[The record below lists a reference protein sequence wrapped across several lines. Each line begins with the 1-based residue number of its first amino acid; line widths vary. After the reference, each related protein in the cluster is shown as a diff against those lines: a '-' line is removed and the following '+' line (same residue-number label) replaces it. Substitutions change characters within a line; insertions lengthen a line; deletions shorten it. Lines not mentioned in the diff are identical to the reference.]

1 MAFEYLVY
9 IKHLVDFIWIMDA
22 NRKGNKK
29 HPCLARSL
37 KWYLYS
43 MKFSPFEGK

>member
-1 MAFEYLVY
+1 MVFEYLVY
-9 IKHLVDFIWIMDA
+9 IKYFVDFIWIMDV

-29 HPCLARSL
+29 YLCLVRSL

-43 MKFSPFEGK
+43 MKFSFFEGK